1 MASQATQ
8 AAPDA
13 DKQRQVPGGPTAI
26 TFVVCSAAFMAML
39 DVFVVNVA
47 FTDIGAEFGAPL
59 ADLSWVLNAY
69 AIVYAALLIPA
80 GRLADRYGRKPA
92 FLAGLALFTVASAAC
107 SAAPQLW
114 WLVFFRGLQAVGA
127 AVLTPASLG
136 LLLTALPPDR
146 RAKAVGIW
154 ATTSSFAAAVG
165 PVVGGGLVE
174 LSWRWVFL
182 INIPV
187 GVAAFVAARRVLP
200 DLRETSA
207 VRMPDPLGTA
217 ALIVAFG
224 ALSLGLVKGQGWA
237 WTGAATIGTFAVAA
251 VGIAIF
257 VGRILTHP
265 EPAVDPALF
274 RTSTFVW
281 ANITVLTFC
290 TAFGA
295 VFPSVVLWLEG
306 PGGYSTLVTGLAI
319 APGPLMVPLFA
330 VVGRRLAARVPIGV
344 LVAAGN
350 VLFACGA
357 LLLAAGASADPRYV
371 TQILPGWLVIGV
383 GIGLAMPLMLS
394 RATARLPGDQAAT
407 GSAVVNAGRQLGYV
421 LGVAILVAVLGTTGT
436 APDPTD
442 AFRHAWWFIA
452 ATAAG
457 SAVTALG
464 ITGRTRS

>member
-1 MASQATQ
+1 MAAQTTPATEGVR
-8 AAPDA
+8 
-13 DKQRQVPGGPTAI
+13 RQDPVGPSAI
-26 TFVVCSAAFMAML
+26 TFVVCAAAFVAML

-47 FTDIGAEFGAPL
+47 FTDIGADFGVRL

-92 FLAGLALFTVASAAC
+92 FLAGLALFTAASAAC
-107 SAAPQLW
+107 SLAPQLW
-114 WLVFFRGLQAVGA
+114 WLVFFRGIQAIGA
-127 AVLTPASLG
+127 AVLTPAGLG
-136 LLLTALPPDR
+136 LLLTTLPETR
-146 RAKAVGIW
+146 RAGAVRIW

-187 GVAAFVAARRVLP
+187 GVAAFVVARRLLP
-200 DLRETSA
+200 DLRDASA

-217 ALIVAFG
+217 ALVVAFG
-224 ALSLGLVKGQGWA
+224 ALSLGLVKGQEWA
-237 WTGAATIGTFAVAA
+237 WTGTATLATFAVAA
-251 VGIAIF
+251 VGIAVF
-257 VGRILTHP
+257 VVRILRHP
-265 EPAVDPALF
+265 APVVDPALF
-274 RTSTFVW
+274 RTPEFVW

-306 PGGYSTLVTGLAI
+306 PAGYSTLVTGLAI

-330 VVGRRLAARVPIGV
+330 IVGRHLATRVGAGA

-350 VLFACGA
+350 LLFAGGA
-357 LLLAAGASADPRYV
+357 VLLAASASADPRYA

-383 GIGLAMPLMLS
+383 GIGLAMPVMLS
-394 RATARLPGDQAAT
+394 RATTELPGAQAAT
-407 GSAVVNAGRQLGYV
+407 GSAVVNTSRQLGYV
-421 LGVAILVAVLGTTGT
+421 LGVAILVAVLGTAGS
-436 APDPTD
+436 APDPAPT
-442 AFRHAWWFIA
+442 FRHAWWFIA

-457 SAVTALG
+457 SAVAALG
-464 ITGRTRS
+464 ITRRTRS

>member
-1 MASQATQ
+1 MTTQ
-8 AAPDA
+8 TAPPA
-13 DKQRQVPGGPTAI
+13 EGVRQDPGRPSAI

-47 FTDIGAEFGAPL
+47 FTDIGKEFGAPL

-69 AIVYAALLIPA
+69 AIVYAALLVPA

-92 FLAGLALFTVASAAC
+92 FLAGLALFTAASAAC
-107 SAAPQLW
+107 ALAPELW
-114 WLVFFRGLQAVGA
+114 SLVFFRGVQAVGA
-127 AVLTPASLG
+127 AVLTPAGLG
-136 LLLTALPPDR
+136 LLLTVLPAAR
-146 RAKAVGIW
+146 RTGAVRIW

-187 GVAAFVAARRVLP
+187 GVAAFLAAHRVLP
-200 DLRETSA
+200 DLRDTSA

-224 ALSLGLVKGQGWA
+224 AVSLALVKGQEWA
-237 WTGAATIGTFAVAA
+237 WTGAATVGTFALAA
-251 VGIAIF
+251 VAIAVF
-257 VGRILTHP
+257 VVRILRHP
-265 EPAVDPALF
+265 APVVDPALF
-274 RTSTFVW
+274 RTPAFVW
-281 ANITVLTFC
+281 ANITVLLFC

-295 VFPSVVLWLEG
+295 VFPSVVLWLQG
-306 PGGYSTLVTGLAI
+306 PAGYSTLVAGLAI
-319 APGPLMVPLFA
+319 APGPLMVPPFA
-330 VVGRRLAARVPIGV
+330 AVGRRLATRVPAGA

-350 VLFACGA
+350 LLFAGGA
-357 LLLAAGASADPRYV
+357 LLLAAGASSDTRYA
-371 TQILPGWLVIGV
+371 TRILPGWLVIGV
-383 GIGLAMPLMLS
+383 GIGLALPVMLS
-394 RATARLPGDQAAT
+394 QATARLPGAQAAT
-407 GSAVVNAGRQLGYV
+407 GSAVVNTSRQLGYV
-421 LGVAILVAVLGTTGT
+421 LGVAILVAVLGTADT
-436 APDPTD
+436 APDPAH

-457 SAVTALG
+457 SATTALG